1 MNNTLLDLHSRPILP
16 PDRQVLSELDW
27 SEVAALWNNNEL
39 GTLHDWLNERWSRL
53 IRNSVLGQAD
63 PEAELLQALAY
74 ATMALFFTQ
83 NQNQEGALL
92 MLDDALLV
100 LGKYRPA
107 YLGIKI
113 DPIYATLQDLRP
125 MLVSLAPDAACP
137 MYPFV
142 YAKFECTRATP

>member
-1 MNNTLLDLHSRPILP
+1 MLLDLHTRPMLP

-27 SEVAALWNNNEL
+27 GEVAALWNNNEL

-53 IRNSVLGQAD
+53 IRNSILGQVD

-74 ATMALFFTQ
+74 ATLTLFFTQ

-92 MLDDALLV
+92 MLDDALLA

-107 YLGIKI
+107 YLGIKVE
-113 DPIYATLQDLRP
+113 PIYATLQDLRP
-125 MLVSLAPDAACP
+125 MLVALAPDAPCP
-137 MYPFV
+137 MFPFV
-142 YAKFECTRATP
+142 YPKFEYTRTSP

>member
-1 MNNTLLDLHSRPILP
+1 MLLDLHARPILP

-27 SEVAALWNNNEL
+27 SEVASLWDNNEF
-39 GTLHDWLNERWSRL
+39 GALHDWLNQRWSRL

-63 PEAELLQALAY
+63 PEAELLQALAF
-74 ATMALFFTQ
+74 AAMALFFTQ

-92 MLDDALLV
+92 MLDDALMA

-107 YLGIKI
+107 YLGIKVE
-113 DPIYATLQDLRP
+113 PIYATLQELRP
-125 MLVSLAPDAACP
+125 MLVGLAPDAACP

-142 YAKFECTRATP
+142 YPKFETTRASP